1 MAGCLILQAPMAG
14 AQERDAKNLPNA
26 GRAID
31 PEFVGHYYLSGVM
44 ETGSELLL
52 RADGSFEWYISYGA
66 LDQFAQGTWRR
77 EGEEIVLVAPQ
88 PPKNRP
94 LFANLDTQPWPAE
107 AAQKTGLAVRVID
120 PKSGGDARGVRV
132 ALRFADG
139 AELEVVTSGDGMEPL
154 PNIPSSALVEAT
166 LSAPYVPGQEVKVAL
181 PPVRS
186 GVVRFSIDVDQVNAP
201 PFERMALRIDGKSLL
216 PVELGRGRYTR

>member
-26 GRAID
+26 GGAID
-31 PEFVGHYYLSGVM
+31 PAFVGHYYLSGVM

-94 LFANLDTQPWPAE
+94 LFAYLDTEPWPAE
-107 AAQKTGLAVRVID
+107 SGAENRTRRAGDRSQIGRRCARGQGGLALCRWSRTGSRDVR
-120 PKSGGDARGVRV
+120 
-132 ALRFADG
+132 
-139 AELEVVTSGDGMEPL
+139 
-154 PNIPSSALVEAT
+154 
-166 LSAPYVPGQEVKVAL
+166 
-181 PPVRS
+181 
-186 GVVRFSIDVDQVNAP
+186 
-201 PFERMALRIDGKSLL
+201 
-216 PVELGRGRYTR
+216 

>member
-1 MAGCLILQAPMAG
+1 MAGCLILQVPMAG
-14 AQERDAKNLPNA
+14 AQARDAEDLPDA
-26 GRAID
+26 GGAID

-66 LDQFAQGTWRR
+66 LDQFARGTWRR
-77 EGEEIVLVAPQ
+77 KGEEIVLVAPQ
-88 PPKNRP
+88 PPKDRP
-94 LFANLDTQPWPAE
+94 LFAYLDTQPWPAE
-107 AAQKTGLAVRVID
+107 AGRQAGLVVRVID
-120 PKSGGDARGVRV
+120 PKSGSDARGVRLS
-132 ALRFADG
+132 LRFADG
-139 AELEVVTSGDGMEPL
+139 GEREVMTSGDGNDPVPETT
-154 PNIPSSALVEAT
+154 SSALVEAT